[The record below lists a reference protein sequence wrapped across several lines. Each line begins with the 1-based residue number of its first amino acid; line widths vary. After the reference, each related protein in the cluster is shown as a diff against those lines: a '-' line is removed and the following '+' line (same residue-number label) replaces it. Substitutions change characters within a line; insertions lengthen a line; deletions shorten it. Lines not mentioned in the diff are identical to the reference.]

1 VLVIEDGRIAEDG
14 PPRQLLADRGRF
26 SALHASW
33 RKTLA

>member
-1 VLVIEDGRIAEDG
+1 VLVIEGGRIAEDG
-14 PPRQLLADRGRF
+14 PPGQLLAGRGRF